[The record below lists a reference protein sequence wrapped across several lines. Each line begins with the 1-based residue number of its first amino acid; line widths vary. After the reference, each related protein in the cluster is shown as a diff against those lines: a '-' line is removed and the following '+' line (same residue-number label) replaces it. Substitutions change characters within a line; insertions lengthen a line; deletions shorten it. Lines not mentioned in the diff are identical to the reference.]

1 LTRSVPAPI
10 AIKAAVGATV
20 AVVAVFCGVQGGPA
34 SAGAH
39 AEAAGAKLVNIS
51 GYAFEPRVLRV
62 RKGARVRFTNT
73 SYMTH
78 TATDEGAFDTG
89 DIRPGASAVVRL
101 GRKGVY
107 PYHCLIHPFMR
118 GKIIVR

>member
-1 LTRSVPAPI
+1 M
-10 AIKAAVGATV
+10 KA
-20 AVVAVFCGVQGGPA
+20 GGPR
-34 SAGAH
+34 
-39 AEAAGAKLVNIS
+39 LVNIS
-51 GYAFEPRVLRV
+51 GYAFEPRVLMIRE
-62 RKGARVRFTNT
+62 GTSVRFTNS

-89 DIRPGASAVVRL
+89 DIKPGASAVVRL

-118 GKIIVR
+118 GKIIVG

>member
-1 LTRSVPAPI
+1 LTRSVPVPT
-10 AIKAAVGATV
+10 AIKAAIGATV
-20 AVVAVFCGVQGGPA
+20 AIVAVFCGVQGGP
-34 SAGAH
+34 SPAGAR
-39 AEAAGAKLVNIS
+39 AETAGAKLVNIS

-62 RKGARVRFTNT
+62 RKGARVRFTNS

>member
-1 LTRSVPAPI
+1 M
-10 AIKAAVGATV
+10 KAAIGATV
-20 AVVAVFCGVQGGPA
+20 GIVAVFSGMQGGLA

-39 AEAAGAKLVNIS
+39 AEAGGAKLVNIS

-62 RKGARVRFTNT
+62 RKGATVSIAHS

-89 DIRPGASAVVRL
+89 DIKPGASAVVRL